1 VWDTSNDYFNNARG
15 DNSRLYP
22 DEEMFRG
29 GNMEAADMFRGPG
42 DFCLSTRGAGSSSFM
57 ALQIMERER
66 ELAEREAATMF
77 ARRSMEADNMM
88 MNSRRPVRGYDDDL
102 FDNYGRQAQGS
113 YDLAL
118 RRESQ
123 LRRELQLQMEL
134 EREEKARR
142 QLEAQQLEARQL
154 VAQQLVEQELRIR
167 AEMLEAVNRTMRLEQ
182 ERKERE
188 QLRLEMEEA
197 MRRRSVMEER
207 RGRGAGRRFDM
218 DTSLEDDRSA
228 RALLMERMLRE
239 RGGERNA
246 GPAARLSELGP
257 RLEQEEESEEPLPP
271 VLDDAIGEGG
281 NGRRHARDFDPEALS
296 LRKLMVDVS

>member
-1 VWDTSNDYFNNARG
+1 
-15 DNSRLYP
+15 
-22 DEEMFRG
+22 
-29 GNMEAADMFRGPG
+29 
-42 DFCLSTRGAGSSSFM
+42 
-57 ALQIMERER
+57 MERER
-66 ELAEREAATMF
+66 ELAERDAATMF
-77 ARRSMEADNMM
+77 ARRGMEADDMM
-88 MNSRRPVRGYDDDL
+88 RMSRRPARGYDDDL
-102 FDNYGRQAQGS
+102 LDNYGRQGQAS

-134 EREEKARR
+134 EQEEKARR

-239 RGGERNA
+239 RGGERND
-246 GPAARLSELGP
+246 GPPARMSGLGP

-296 LRKLMVDVS
+296 LRKLMVDVSEHFFVCYFGCKTGWASIRRDVIRYRYRTYLMFFLSFFSCKNIPDSA

>member
-1 VWDTSNDYFNNARG
+1 
-15 DNSRLYP
+15 
-22 DEEMFRG
+22 
-29 GNMEAADMFRGPG
+29 
-42 DFCLSTRGAGSSSFM
+42 
-57 ALQIMERER
+57 
-66 ELAEREAATMF
+66 
-77 ARRSMEADNMM
+77 MM
-88 MNSRRPVRGYDDDL
+88 MNSRRPLRGYDDDL
-102 FDNYGRQAQGS
+102 FDNYGCQAQGS

-134 EREEKARR
+134 EREEQARR

-188 QLRLEMEEA
+188 QLRQEMEQN
-197 MRRRSVMEER
+197 MRRSIMEER
-207 RGRGAGRRFDM
+207 RGRGLASRRFDM

-246 GPAARLSELGP
+246 GPPARMSGRGP
-257 RLEQEEESEEPLPP
+257 GGGGEEESEEPLPP

-281 NGRRHARDFDPEALS
+281 NGRRHARDFDPEALP
-296 LRKLMVDVS
+296 LRKLIVDVSKHHKFRVKQVRHP

>member
-1 VWDTSNDYFNNARG
+1 
-15 DNSRLYP
+15 
-22 DEEMFRG
+22 
-29 GNMEAADMFRGPG
+29 
-42 DFCLSTRGAGSSSFM
+42 M

-77 ARRSMEADNMM
+77 ARRGMEADDMM
-88 MNSRRPVRGYDDDL
+88 MMSRRPARGYDDDL
-102 FDNYGRQAQGS
+102 FDSYGRQAGQGS

-188 QLRLEMEEA
+188 QLRLEMEET
-197 MRRRSVMEER
+197 MRRRSIMEER
-207 RGRGAGRRFDM
+207 RGRGASRRFDM

-239 RGGERNA
+239 RGGERND
-246 GPAARLSELGP
+246 GPPARMSGLGP

-296 LRKLMVDVS
+296 LRKLMVDVSEHFFVCYFGCKTGWASIRRDVIRYRYRTYLVFFLSFFSCKNIPDSA